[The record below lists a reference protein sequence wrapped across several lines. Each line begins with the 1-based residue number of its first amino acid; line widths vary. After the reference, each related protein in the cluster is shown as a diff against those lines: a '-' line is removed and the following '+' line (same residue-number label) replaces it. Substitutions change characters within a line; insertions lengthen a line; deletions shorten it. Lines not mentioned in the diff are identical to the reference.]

1 MMVEGRPGEEVQEQV
16 DQPDI
21 IHELK
26 HYGMHRHFTDG
37 CSILMFGGGIKRGY
51 VHGATSDERPCKTIE
66 KPMPAG
72 DIHQTIYHAVGTLPG
87 SHYMID
93 TRPSYTT
100 PQEAGPAELALI

>member
-1 MMVEGRPGEEVQEQV
+1 MKKQIDGPVSQLIKDLDRSGRLDRTLVILASEFSRDMMVEGRPGEEVQEQV

-51 VHGATSDERPCKTIE
+51 VDRKSTRLNS
-66 KPMPAG
+66 
-72 DIHQTIYHAVGTLPG
+72 
-87 SHYMID
+87 SHVAS
-93 TRPSYTT
+93 SY
-100 PQEAGPAELALI
+100 A